1 MKFLW
6 AKAILSAS
14 LLLAAISVSAQAVPT
29 PEFQKGFT
37 GSEGFSGALNSDD
50 SKVFKLDTNVGY
62 DFNKHFGIFG
72 GMPFY
77 IANLQSTVTQV
88 NGNTTTT
95 MQDVT
100 NNGIGNAYFGMAMHA
115 PNDALDYSSTITLAA
130 PTGSTSKGLS
140 SGRANA
146 DWNNR
151 LEHSFNRFSPFFE
164 GGLSN
169 SVPDSGLFTR
179 PFTSLGLLTH
189 LEEGADFEIVKHF
202 SIGGSGYEIV
212 PFGNQKIFSKLV
224 GKGQSGSGKNK
235 FDQTAEASGDGLTRE
250 NGFNAWIGFQPT
262 PVWTVALGFTRSATF
277 DLNSFAFNVT
287 MNLGKLARMRR
298 HV

>member
-1 MKFLW
+1 
-6 AKAILSAS
+6 
-14 LLLAAISVSAQAVPT
+14 
-29 PEFQKGFT
+29 T
-37 GSEGFSGALNSDD
+37 GTEGFSGALNSDD

-62 DFNKHFGIFG
+62 DFNKHFGIFA

-115 PNDALDYSSTITLAA
+115 PNDTLDYSSTITLAA

-189 LEEGADFEIVKHF
+189 LEEGADFEIV
-202 SIGGSGYEIV
+202 
-212 PFGNQKIFSKLV
+212 
-224 GKGQSGSGKNK
+224 
-235 FDQTAEASGDGLTRE
+235 
-250 NGFNAWIGFQPT
+250 
-262 PVWTVALGFTRSATF
+262 
-277 DLNSFAFNVT
+277 
-287 MNLGKLARMRR
+287 
-298 HV
+298 